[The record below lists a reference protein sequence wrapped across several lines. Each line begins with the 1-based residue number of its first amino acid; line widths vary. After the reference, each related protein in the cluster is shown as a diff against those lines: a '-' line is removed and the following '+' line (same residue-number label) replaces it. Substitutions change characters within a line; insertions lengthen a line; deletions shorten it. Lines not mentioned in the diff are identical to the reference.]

1 MKIEELT
8 SKEEV
13 TLEGLNRLLK
23 QLSDEIAPLSQE
35 QLDFIL
41 STEHIHLLVVKD
53 KKQIIGMLTLI
64 ESYLLSGHKAWIE
77 DVVVDTDRRGEGIAR
92 ILLESAIQ
100 LANSLGIEKIDLT
113 SRPDRV
119 AANELYRKIGFE
131 QRNTNVYR
139 YNKG

>member
-8 SKEEV
+8 STEEV
-13 TLEGLNRLLK
+13 TLDGLNRLLK
-23 QLSDEIAPLSQE
+23 QLSDEIVPLSQQ
-35 QLDFIL
+35 QLNFII
-41 STEHIHLLVVKD
+41 SAEHIHLLVIKD
-53 KKQIIGMLTLI
+53 KDRIIGMLTLI
-64 ESYLLSGHKAWIE
+64 ENSLLSGHKAWID

-92 ILLESAIQ
+92 MLLDSAIQ

-113 SRPDRV
+113 SRPDRI
-119 AANELYRKIGFE
+119 AANELYKRVGFA